1 MPLKERPDPFP
12 SSYRAVL
19 EYYRDDV
26 VSNA

>member
-19 EYYRDDV
+19 EYYQDDV